1 MGLFYTRK
9 GDKGKSYV
17 GKKSVDKT
25 CVEIEALGE
34 LDELNSLIGL
44 LKSQKIST
52 TLKTTLHKV
61 QEGLFIV
68 QAHVAELMLDAGFKV
83 PEFKDLKVKEVEK
96 IIDDIENKL
105 SPVKKFIISGS
116 NTTSAW
122 LDLIRTKSRSVERVV
137 LKIKKANKLDP
148 NIKSYLNRLSSLF
161 FALAR
166 WEAKKAGT
174 KEKNPLYR

>member
-105 SPVKKFIISGS
+105 SPVNKFII
-116 NTTSAW
+116 
-122 LDLIRTKSRSVERVV
+122 
-137 LKIKKANKLDP
+137 
-148 NIKSYLNRLSSLF
+148 
-161 FALAR
+161 
-166 WEAKKAGT
+166 
-174 KEKNPLYR
+174 